1 MEKIQNFF
9 DNKVYKDFMS
19 MLYGWGASVVIAG
32 ALFKILHWKGAD
44 VMLMVGMLTEA
55 IIFFFSAFE
64 KRHEDPKW
72 ERVYPQLAD
81 GKKSNGKVVTPTAT
95 TESASQKLDK
105 MFEEANIDAALI
117 DRLGKGLNK
126 LSDNANQMADVTNA
140 AAATN
145 EYVKVMHKATESIG
159 SLSSSYAKASEIV
172 SKSVEGLGVNQIDGE
187 QLQQISKRISSLN
200 TAYELQLESS
210 KKAADISSKLN
221 ETLGGYLNEVS
232 KSAANTEQFNKEM
245 HNLSTRMNALNTV
258 YGNMLSAM
266 NVKH

>member
-9 DNKVYKDFMS
+9 DNKAYKDFMS
-19 MLYGWGASVVIAG
+19 MLYGWGASVVIIG

-44 VMLMVGMLTEA
+44 ITLMAGMFTEA

-81 GKKSNGKVVTPTAT
+81 KKSSGKVVVPTAT
-95 TESASQKLDK
+95 TGSASQKLDK
-105 MFEEANIDAALI
+105 MFEDANIDAALI

-172 SKSVEGLGVNQIDGE
+172 AKSVEGLGVSQIDGE

-210 KKAADISSKLN
+210 KKAADISGKLN
-221 ETLGGYLNEVS
+221 ETLGNYLNQVS
-232 KSAANTEQFNKEM
+232 KSATNTEQFNKEM